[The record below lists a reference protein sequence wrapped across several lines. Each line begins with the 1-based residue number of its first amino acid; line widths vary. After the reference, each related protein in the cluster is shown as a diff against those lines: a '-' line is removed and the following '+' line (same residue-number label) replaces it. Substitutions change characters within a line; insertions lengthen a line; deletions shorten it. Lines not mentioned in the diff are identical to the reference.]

1 MIIIPGFLLQVEKWD
16 SALWINKK
24 RHSGTYRTKKGCN
37 MGMAFGRPLEESW
50 ILLIKSAGQF
60 MGFT

>member
-1 MIIIPGFLLQVEKWD
+1 MIIIPGFLLQVKLGFSFMD
-16 SALWINKK
+16 QQKK
-24 RHSGTYRTKKGCN
+24 HSGTYRTKKECN

-60 MGFT
+60 MIFT